1 MGFQYKYRNMMVYS
15 YRGYKF
21 RKTQTLGPDGRHIYQ
36 INDDAVDVPYERVN
50 LTTIAKTKSYIDQ
63 LIEKDVATPQTR
75 EDKIDRILDILERIN
90 KIATE
95 GNQECHIRFDIIIKP
110 KEDTND

>member
-21 RKTQTLGPDGRHIYQ
+21 RKTQTLGPDGRHVYQ
-36 INDDAVDVPYERVN
+36 INDDSIEERMD
-50 LTTIAKTKSYIDQ
+50 LTTIKKTRAYIDQ
-63 LIEKDVATPQTR
+63 LIEKDMATLQTR
-75 EDKIDRILDILERIN
+75 EDKIDRILDILERVN

-95 GNQECHIRFDIIIKP
+95 GNQECRIRVDIIIKP